1 VPAAPSNLTA
11 TAVSN
16 SQINL
21 AWSDNSG
28 NETGFKI
35 ERCQG
40 NNCNNFAEIA
50 QVGANV
56 TSFPD
61 TGLSANTRYRY
72 RVRAFNAA
80 GNSAYSNI
88 AQEKTPRN

>member
-1 VPAAPSNLTA
+1 
-11 TAVSN
+11 
-16 SQINL
+16 L
-21 AWSDNSG
+21 AWTDNAN

-40 NNCNNFAEIA
+40 NGCSNFAEIA

-56 TSFPD
+56 TTFPN

-72 RVRAFNAA
+72 RVRAFNGG

-88 AQEKTPRN
+88 AGARTNRR